1 MEQEIHH
8 ELIVEYLKGYKDPE
22 DITGS
27 NGILKQLTKAI
38 LERALASELTHELGY
53 EKHSRSGHVSGNSR
67 NGSSL
72 KTLKT
77 DHGDMEISIP
87 RDRDSAL

>member
-1 MEQEIHH
+1 MEQKIPP
-8 ELIVEYLKGYKDPE
+8 ELINELLKGYKDPE

-27 NGILKQLTKAI
+27 DGLLKQLTKAI

-53 EKHSRSGHVSGNSR
+53 EKHSRSGHVS
-67 NGSSL
+67 SS